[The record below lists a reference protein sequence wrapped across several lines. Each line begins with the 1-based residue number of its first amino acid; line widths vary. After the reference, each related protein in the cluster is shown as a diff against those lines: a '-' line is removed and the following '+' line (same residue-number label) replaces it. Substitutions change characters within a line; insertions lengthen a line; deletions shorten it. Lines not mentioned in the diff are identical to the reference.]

1 MRHIVDPRQT
11 RLFDSYERI
20 FSKLAYRRIREGWQG
35 VFRHVILETMPV
47 DTIAGEFSE
56 REGRPTKELYSMA
69 GLVFI
74 MQFHNWTIEQA
85 VDEYMLNSG
94 VQYALNLQPGGQ
106 SLSPRTLDRY
116 LAIFRE
122 HEIAAKVFRE
132 VTAALVEAMEKDVS
146 RQRLDSTHVFSNM
159 AIFGRTR
166 LMGVAVKRFLT
177 QVRRHDVPAYEAL
190 PEELR
195 ARYEPAANRLFGDMR
210 GGESRK
216 MLRDRIAEDMLALIR
231 RFEGTA
237 HEDRSTFKDLVRVF
251 NEQCTV
257 EQERVKVKDKPGNWV
272 MHNPSDPDA
281 TYDGRKGQGYKVQVA
296 ETCTEG
302 DVQLLTAAIPQ
313 TAAEPDMNSLAPV
326 CNVLEEAGLI
336 PETMLGDGGYGSDAN
351 VQDCKKGGVELVSP
365 VNKSRR
371 NENKLHVDD
380 FDIDPDTECVR
391 RCPAGHAP
399 LESIHRITCGKT
411 RTVFDGAL
419 CRVCPSLEQ
428 CPTKGRRSRRTFH
441 HTPAER
447 RRAERLRHEQDTV
460 FRTAYA
466 KRAGIEGTF
475 SRLKSC
481 LGMRRLRVRGTR
493 SVYMAMWLKLAG
505 WNIFQAAKS
514 EKMRRKIAAAIR
526 ESCAN
531 HRRKWVLKPVFRFYY
546 HFFGQ
551 LILPASPAGSSR
563 CFL

>member
-1 MRHIVDPRQT
+1 MRHIVDPRQSK
-11 RLFDSYERI
+11 LFDPYERML
-20 FSKLAYRRIREGWQG
+20 SKLGRRRIHEGWQG

-56 REGRPTKELYSMA
+56 ADGRPTKELYSMA

-85 VDEYMLNSG
+85 AEEYMFNLSI
-94 VQYALNLQPGGQ
+94 QYALNLEPGGQ

-122 HEIAAKVFRE
+122 HELGAKVFRD
-132 VTAALVEAMEKDVS
+132 VTAALVKALEKDVS

-166 LMGVAVKRFLT
+166 L
-177 QVRRHDVPAYEAL
+177 DVPAYEAV
-190 PEELR
+190 PGEMRE
-195 ARYEPAANRLFGDMR
+195 RYKPAANRLFGDVR
-210 GGESRK
+210 DNESRK
-216 MLRDRIAEDMLALIR
+216 LLRAQVAEDMLALIR

-257 EQERVKVKDKPGNWV
+257 EEERVKLKDKPGSRV

-281 TYDGRKGQGYKVQVA
+281 TYDGKKGQGYKVQVA

-313 TAAEPDMNSLAPV
+313 TAAEPDMNSLTPV
-326 CNVLEEAGLI
+326 CDVLKDAGLT
-336 PETMLGDGGYGSDAN
+336 PETMLGDGAYGSDAN
-351 VQDCKKGGVELVSP
+351 VQESEKGGVELISP

-399 LESIHRITCGKT
+399 LESIHDIEKGKT
-411 RTVFDGAL
+411 RTVFDAAL
-419 CRVCPSLEQ
+419 CRACPHLEI
-428 CPTKGRRSRRTFH
+428 CPAKGRSSRRTFH
-441 HTPAER
+441 HTPPER
-447 RRAERLRHEQDTV
+447 RCAQRFKHQQDAA

-481 LGMRRLRVRGTR
+481 LGMRRLRVRGFR
-493 SVYMAMWLKLAG
+493 SVSMAMSLKLAG
-505 WNIFQAAKS
+505 WNILQAAKS
-514 EKMRRKIAAAIR
+514 KKMRKKIAAAIR
-526 ESCAN
+526 ELYADLI
-531 HRRKWVLKPVFRFYY
+531 RKWIFKPVFKSYY
-546 HFFGQ
+546 HF
-551 LILPASPAGSSR
+551 LVN
-563 CFL
+563 